1 MTSHT
6 AMREFSTQNFEEPE
20 MSILSSQLGE

>member
-1 MTSHT
+1 MSTPT
-6 AMREFSTQNFEEPE
+6 AIREFSTQNFEEPE